1 MPNPRTLLV
10 AAAAL
15 AAMIGCKAEPI
26 TLPPSAQFAFSFDDP
41 PADTLGQAATT
52 TKRAIDARQFGG
64 TVDPSDIVVVLSF
77 MQPITPYSAKT
88 AASVEGYVDLDM
100 DENPKTGI
108 PAYADEQQ
116 IGTTGLG
123 ADYYVDLNDD
133 GAGHVAFVNVATQQ
147 ATPVQVT
154 YSASSLTVRIP
165 RELVGRDDGN
175 FRAAA
180 VVGTSERPTDLL
192 PNTGYYGIHP

>member
-77 MQPITPYSAKT
+77 MQPIAPYSAKT
-88 AASVEGYVDLDM
+88 AAPSRN
-100 DENPKTGI
+100 DEMQSR
-108 PAYADEQQ
+108 PAE
-116 IGTTGLG
+116 
-123 ADYYVDLNDD
+123 N
-133 GAGHVAFVNVATQQ
+133 
-147 ATPVQVT
+147 
-154 YSASSLTVRIP
+154 
-165 RELVGRDDGN
+165 
-175 FRAAA
+175 RAPAA
-180 VVGTSERPTDLL
+180 TDLHM
-192 PNTGYYGIHP
+192 PPSR